1 MPLGPIVG
9 ALISVLI
16 GSLFAGAD
24 TALTSLTSTRLA
36 ALIDQ
41 STGSSQRAYGRIQR
55 DETRMRARYLIG
67 RILCN
72 ATTAVC
78 LVVVFGPLGQWAPWA
93 ARGTAVLLSGVL
105 FELSTTLGKLH
116 ADRAALLAARWLR
129 PLELAMTPL
138 ALPLG
143 WAATIVNDRGLVK
156 PPDPRVAEAEVEIM
170 VDEVEKSGLFGRE
183 PAEMI
188 RNVLD
193 FADRTVRDVMVP
205 RGSVEGVEVSTPID
219 EVLERVAVGGHSRY
233 PVYLDQIVNVIGLL
247 YAKDLFKALEGD
259 RPERITLRQLVRAP
273 ANFVAESQ
281 PLSTMLR
288 EMRAKRQHLAIV
300 VDELGGLSGI
310 VTLEDVIEEI
320 IGEICDE
327 HDPRE
332 APIQDLG
339 DGRLV
344 ADAAVSLIDL
354 SAFLGR
360 TLPDATDHESIGG
373 MITRHVGH
381 VPEVGTAVSKFG
393 LRFIVREVDED
404 HLGKV
409 EISRV

>member
-9 ALISVLI
+9 ALLSVLI
-16 GSLFAGAD
+16 GALFAGAD
-24 TALTSLTSTRLA
+24 TALTSLSSTRLA

-41 STGSSQRAYGRIQR
+41 SQGSHRRAYERIHR
-55 DETRMRARYLIG
+55 DETSMRARYLTG

-78 LVVVFGPLGQWAPWA
+78 LVVVFGPLGVWAPWA
-93 ARGTAVLLSGVL
+93 ALGAAVVLSGVL

-143 WAATIVNDRGLVK
+143 WTATLVHRRGLVK
-156 PPDPRVAEAEVEIM
+156 PPDPRVAEAEVELM

-205 RGSVEGVEVSTPID
+205 RASVEGIEASTSLD
-219 EVLERVAVGGHSRY
+219 EVLEMVAAGGHSRY
-233 PVYLDQIVNVIGLL
+233 PVYREQIDNVIGLL

-281 PLSTMLR
+281 PLSSMLR

-310 VTLEDVIEEI
+310 VTLEDVLEEI
-320 IGEICDE
+320 VGEIRDE
-327 HDPRE
+327 HDPND
-332 APIQDLG
+332 APIRDLG

-344 ADAAVSLIDL
+344 ADATVSLGDL

-360 TLPDATDHESIGG
+360 TLPDGADQDSLGG
-373 MITRHVGH
+373 MLTRHVGR
-381 VPEVGTAVSKFG
+381 VPEIGTAVSKFG
-393 LRFIVREVDED
+393 LRFVVRDADEK
-404 HLGKV
+404 HIGKI
-409 EISRV
+409 EISRI

>member
-67 RILCN
+67 RILCT

-93 ARGTAVLLSGVL
+93 ALGTAVVLSGVL

-156 PPDPRVAEAEVEIM
+156 PPDPRVAEADLWGLVLSDQAPRRRGKRVCPHLQSWFLAARRPLRAHGMRWTSPRCTSRRRRI
-170 VDEVEKSGLFGRE
+170 KSGKF
-183 PAEMI
+183 
-188 RNVLD
+188 
-193 FADRTVRDVMVP
+193 DV
-205 RGSVEGVEVSTPID
+205 
-219 EVLERVAVGGHSRY
+219 
-233 PVYLDQIVNVIGLL
+233 
-247 YAKDLFKALEGD
+247 
-259 RPERITLRQLVRAP
+259 
-273 ANFVAESQ
+273 
-281 PLSTMLR
+281 
-288 EMRAKRQHLAIV
+288 
-300 VDELGGLSGI
+300 
-310 VTLEDVIEEI
+310 
-320 IGEICDE
+320 
-327 HDPRE
+327 
-332 APIQDLG
+332 
-339 DGRLV
+339 
-344 ADAAVSLIDL
+344 
-354 SAFLGR
+354 
-360 TLPDATDHESIGG
+360 PDARD
-373 MITRHVGH
+373 
-381 VPEVGTAVSKFG
+381 
-393 LRFIVREVDED
+393 
-404 HLGKV
+404 
-409 EISRV
+409 

>member
-1 MPLGPIVG
+1 M
-9 ALISVLI
+9 
-16 GSLFAGAD
+16 
-24 TALTSLTSTRLA
+24 
-36 ALIDQ
+36 
-41 STGSSQRAYGRIQR
+41 
-55 DETRMRARYLIG
+55 
-67 RILCN
+67 
-72 ATTAVC
+72 
-78 LVVVFGPLGQWAPWA
+78 FGPLGQWAPWA
-93 ARGTAVLLSGVL
+93 ALGTAVVLSGVL

-233 PVYLDQIVNVIGLL
+233 PVYRDQIDNVIGLL